1 MDRDSAWF
9 WLFGAAAGAAAM
21 YYLDPRSGRR
31 RRAMARDKAVHAL
44 NVADHTVERLTADA
58 SNRAKG
64 TVARTQRRILPEGPI
79 EDPRL
84 AARVRAALGRLT
96 AHPRTVTVEAHDGFI
111 TLRGNIAEDELGDV
125 IRGIRRV
132 PGVKHVESLLT
143 AVRPAVRTEPETAR
157 APASTMTE
165 PAENPMTPTGRALVG
180 AAGGLLAWWG
190 VNQGGARGASSAL
203 LGGLLMARA
212 ATNVE
217 PTRLVVGRQ
226 PAVVHRTL
234 EILAPVD
241 EVFAYWSNFRN
252 FPRFMQHLREVRE
265 IEGGIS
271 HWVAEGPAGVPV
283 SWEAEVTALQPHRRI
298 AWRSLPGSTVQ
309 NLGEVRFESIDE
321 ISSRIHV
328 RMTYNPPAGAL
339 GHVVATLFG
348 ADPARQLTD
357 DLMRFKRLLEDGSVE
372 AHGQQ
377 IARQDVLPG
386 QSAA

>member
-31 RRAMARDKAVHAL
+31 RRAMVRDKAVHAL
-44 NVADHTVERLTADA
+44 NVADETVERLTADA
-58 SNRAKG
+58 SNRARG

-84 AARVRAALGRLT
+84 EARVRSALGRLT
-96 AHPRTVTVEAHDGFI
+96 AHPRTITVEAHDGFI
-111 TLRGNIAEDELGDV
+111 TLRGNVDEEEVGDV

-132 PGVKHVESLLT
+132 PGVKHVESLMT
-143 AVRPAVRTEPETAR
+143 AVERTRAKPEPNRTPAPPVPDMLQHQMSPTSR
-157 APASTMTE
+157 AI
-165 PAENPMTPTGRALVG
+165 VG

-190 VNQGGARGASSAL
+190 VNHGGARGASSAL
-203 LGGLLMARA
+203 VGGLLMARA
-212 ATNVE
+212 ATNIE
-217 PTRLVVGRQ
+217 PARLVTGRQ
-226 PAVVHRTL
+226 PAVVQKSI
-234 EILAPVD
+234 EILAPVS

-265 IEGGIS
+265 LEGGVS
-271 HWVAEGPAGVPV
+271 HWVADGPAGMPV
-283 SWEAEVTALQPHRRI
+283 SWEAEITSLQPHRRI

-309 NLGEVRFESIDE
+309 NVGEVRFETVDDTSA
-321 ISSRIHV
+321 RIHV

-357 DLMRFKRLLEDGSVE
+357 DLARFKRLLEEGSVE
-372 AHGQQ
+372 AHGHEV
-377 IARQDVLPG
+377 ARQDVQP
-386 QSAA
+386 